1 MKITINLKKGETMQ
15 DQIGLQSNK
24 CINIVQSKNVRNI
37 DCLHQIKSNLATNFK
52 IDHVIR

>member
-1 MKITINLKKGETMQ
+1 MQ